1 MKIGFIGLGIMGK
14 PMAKNLLK
22 AGYTD
27 LLVNNRSQA
36 PVQELEAAGATGAT
50 QQEIGAQCDVV
61 ITMLPNSP
69 QVKEVMLGE
78 NGVASHMKPGAVFID
93 CSSINPVAS
102 KEIYAALQK
111 KGVEMLDAPVS
122 GGEPKAIDGTLSFMV
137 GGKQEVFDAYKPVL
151 DAMGASTVRCGE
163 VGAGNTTKLAN
174 QIIVACNIQAL
185 AEALTLAQK
194 AGVDPEL
201 VFQAIKGGLA
211 GSTVMNA
218 KAPMMIAGNDK
229 PGFKIDLHIKDLNN
243 VLDCAHAVGAP
254 VLLYNNPGRVGY
266 TMSAKLVEE
275 LAHNVPNI
283 VGMKDTSGDITQ
295 TSEFIRRT
303 RDVGFKVFGGK
314 DTLLYASLCH
324 GAVGGVCTAANF
336 MPELI
341 TDVYNKFAAGDRT
354 GSLEAQ
360 FKLNPVRLS
369 MDAASFP
376 VAAKDMANLRGR
388 KVGVPYLP
396 TLPTP
401 EGAAKQGFVTTM
413 TEAGL
418 L

>member
-36 PVQELEAAGATGAT
+36 PVRELEAAGAKGAT

-69 QVKEVMLGE
+69 QVKEVMLGA

-102 KEIYAALQK
+102 KEIAAALAEK
-111 KGVEMLDAPVS
+111 NIEMLDAPVS

-137 GGKQEVFDAYKPVL
+137 GGKQEVFDKYKEL
-151 DAMGASTVRCGE
+151 LSAMGSSVVRCGE

-194 AGVDPEL
+194 AGVEPNA
-201 VFQAIKGGLA
+201 VFAAIKGGLA

-218 KAPMMIAGNDK
+218 KAPMMIEGNDK

-254 VLLYNNPGRVGY
+254 VPMTAEVQEIMQWLHNHEKGQADHSAIAQYYEYLTGIKIGR
-266 TMSAKLVEE
+266 
-275 LAHNVPNI
+275 
-283 VGMKDTSGDITQ
+283 
-295 TSEFIRRT
+295 
-303 RDVGFKVFGGK
+303 
-314 DTLLYASLCH
+314 
-324 GAVGGVCTAANF
+324 
-336 MPELI
+336 
-341 TDVYNKFAAGDRT
+341 
-354 GSLEAQ
+354 
-360 FKLNPVRLS
+360 
-369 MDAASFP
+369 
-376 VAAKDMANLRGR
+376 
-388 KVGVPYLP
+388 
-396 TLPTP
+396 
-401 EGAAKQGFVTTM
+401 
-413 TEAGL
+413 
-418 L
+418 